1 MAASYQTIRGTFKI
15 AAIYAFALTTA
26 VACSKFEV
34 AGTKISPAPG
44 NLTVT
49 RDGATGGAPTE
60 FTVNIEKITATI
72 LPQEDVGQF
81 AALKVDMAHGDKK
94 MSINVFPMIAPT
106 FLFGQVKRTTGTVEY
121 TVEGVC
127 ANATCTKYGVLINV
141 VDSSNGSDFQRVET
155 WNLDVSTTA
164 PQKRVTQTA
173 FSDVATAY
181 EALAFEKLNPTP

>member
-1 MAASYQTIRGTFKI
+1 MAASYKSIRGTLKI
-15 AAIYAFALTTA
+15 AAIYAFALSTA

-34 AGTKISPAPG
+34 AGTKIGTVKG

-60 FTVNIEKITATI
+60 FTVTIEKITATI

-81 AALKVDMAHGDKK
+81 AALAVDMSHGQKK
-94 MSINVFPMIAPT
+94 MSVNVFPMIAPT
-106 FLFGQVKRTTGTVEY
+106 YVFDQVKRVSGTVEY

-127 ANATCTKYGVLINV
+127 ANATCSKYGVLINV
-141 VDSSNGSDFQRVET
+141 ADSSNGADFQRVEI
-155 WNLDVSTTA
+155 WNLELNATA

-173 FSDVATAY
+173 FSDVVTAY